1 MVLVRLCCS
10 GSVMGRGSSG
20 GCYTLEG
27 QGPILMLE
35 HCTLL
40 PRTSHLSRCAL
51 SLPSAMSCAICS
63 RPLDASHCCITLHG
77 SMGAASVAV
86 AAQRSWPLSQT
97 RAINKERNNYQPAC
111 RLSCT
116 RRMRPLCGVSAAI
129 THCSPMPLQG
139 SRTREVTS
147 LPQPRLTTCTWAP
160 AAACPAACA
169 AGRCP
174 AAWPCPRLTQT

>member
-40 PRTSHLSRCAL
+40 PRTSHLSRCTL

-63 RPLDASHCCITLHG
+63 RPLDALHCCITLHG

-86 AAQRSWPLSQT
+86 ATQRSWPRSQT
-97 RAINKERNNYQPAC
+97 RAIDKERNNYQPAC

-116 RRMRPLCGVSAAI
+116 RRMRPLCSVSAAI
-129 THCSPMPLQG
+129 THCFPHAPPRRQD
-139 SRTREVTS
+139 
-147 LPQPRLTTCTWAP
+147 LPAQPRLTTCTWAP
-160 AAACPAACA
+160 AASCPAACA